1 MLPVRSK
8 SPAAFAGFWEPAM
21 TAFSS
26 GTPSVSR
33 LRMPYEIGNVLPLIR
48 PSSKTQAPLRMWRT
62 RSSSG

>member
-1 MLPVRSK
+1 
-8 SPAAFAGFWEPAM
+8 M

-48 PSSKTQAPLRMWRT
+48 PFRPKTQAPLRMWRT

>member
-1 MLPVRSK
+1 
-8 SPAAFAGFWEPAM
+8 M